1 MLILVAIFS
10 LLFLVLAL
18 KHLDWALWLIIA
30 ALPSYLIR
38 FNLLGLPLTLLE
50 TMILI
55 AFLVWLGKEFFP
67 QMKSWL
73 KNWGKQ
79 IKYPFSWEIILV
91 VAISYAAAI
100 MTVFQTNNLDALGI
114 WKAYFFE
121 PMLVFILLF
130 NVCKERKDWT
140 KILWALLISAA
151 AVSLLAIFQKITG
164 LFIANPLWQAEA
176 TRRAV
181 SFFGYPNA
189 VGLYLG
195 PLVLVFF
202 GWLVSLPWKNWREQ
216 INTKIIIALTIIL
229 ALSAI
234 YFARSV
240 GALVA
245 VVVSLIIFALF
256 SNRRLRLWG
265 GGVLII
271 FIAALFIVSP
281 SRDFIVNKI
290 SFQDLSGQIRK
301 QQWKETLTMLNSG
314 HVLSG
319 VGLDNYQSS
328 VAPYHQPGL
337 FFNRD
342 HLTDFDAQLTASE
355 SLRTKYWQPVE
366 IYLYPHNI
374 FLNFWSELGLLSA
387 LLFVWIMLKYLFL
400 SFRLSFRYSREKKAD
415 KYLVLGLT
423 TAMTTIII
431 HGLVDVPYFKNDLAL
446 MFWLFVA
453 FVGYLNLNYKLERKE
468 K

>member
-18 KHLDWALWLIIA
+18 RHLDWALLLIIA

-50 TMILI
+50 VMILI
-55 AFLVWLGKEFFP
+55 AFLVWLVKEFFP
-67 QMKSWL
+67 QMKAWS

-91 VAISYAAAI
+91 VLLAYFA
-100 MTVFQTNNLDALGI
+100 VLYPNFLNLNPGALGI

-121 PMLVFILLF
+121 PFLLYILLF
-130 NVCKERKDWT
+130 NVFKEKKDWT
-140 KILWALLISAA
+140 KILWALLVSAA
-151 AVSLLAIFQKITG
+151 VVSLLAIFQKITG
-164 LFIANPLWQAEA
+164 LFIANPLWQDAE

-195 PLVLVFF
+195 PLVLVFV
-202 GWLVSLPWKNWREQ
+202 GWLVSLPWNDWREQ
-216 INTKIIIALTIIL
+216 LNTKIAIAVTIALS
-229 ALSAI
+229 LSTI
-234 YFARSV
+234 YFARSI

-245 VVVSLIIFALF
+245 IVVSSLIFVLFA
-256 SNRRLRLWG
+256 NKKLRLWG
-265 GGVLII
+265 GTLLVVS
-271 FIAALFIVSP
+271 IALLFIIAP
-281 SRDFIVNKI
+281 SRNFVINKL

-301 QQWKETLTMLNSG
+301 QQWKETLLMLGNG
-314 HVLSG
+314 HIFSG
-319 VGLDNYQSS
+319 VGLDNYQTA

-342 HLTDFDAQLTASE
+342 RLDNFDDQLHNSE
-355 SLRTKYWQPVE
+355 ALRDKYWQPVE

-374 FLNFWSELGLLSA
+374 FLNFWSELGLLGA

-400 SFRLSFRYSREKKAD
+400 AIRLVFRFNREKKSD
-415 KYLVLGLT
+415 QYLTLGLF
-423 TAMTTIII
+423 TAMTVVII

-446 MFWLFVA
+446 LFWLLVA
-453 FVGYLNLNYKLERKE
+453 FVGYLNLNYNLKRQE